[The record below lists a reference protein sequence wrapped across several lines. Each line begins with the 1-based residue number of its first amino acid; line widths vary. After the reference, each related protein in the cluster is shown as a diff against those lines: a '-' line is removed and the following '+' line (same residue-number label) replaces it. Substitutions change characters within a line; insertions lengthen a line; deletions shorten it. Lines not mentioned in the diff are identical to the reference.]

1 MQPSLTRLVAAVV
14 DLHPGAQLPLLVSQ
28 RHHKRVHAVV
38 VQRAAAVGRGHL
50 GWFGGGW
57 GGGVSCTSAGMWMGS
72 DQPGWLAL
80 RNCKRQQRKLS
91 ANCLQPGGSM
101 H

>member
-50 GWFGGGW
+50 QAAEN
-57 GGGVSCTSAGMWMGS
+57 SRARAGPEGT
-72 DQPGWLAL
+72 GRCEAGRLA
-80 RNCKRQQRKLS
+80 
-91 ANCLQPGGSM
+91 GGS
-101 H
+101 HRRRAEARS